1 MANREETSEDTS
13 QDPTTSFGPAAIDD
27 TSQDPTSLL
36 ASFRPFLL
44 LTARNL
50 NALPVPLLKILA
62 SVTVTDVFWPLP
74 KTKPL
79 LVRDIFAWIEGWLEY
94 ERDEVGLWNGLRMLG
109 KRKFF
114 CDCFLANVVVVYVS
128 PWKTNHDL

>member
-1 MANREETSEDTS
+1 MDNREEASEDTS
-13 QDPTTSFGPAAIDD
+13 QDPTTSFG
-27 TSQDPTSLL
+27 PTSLL

-114 CDCFLANVVVVYVS
+114 L
-128 PWKTNHDL
+128 